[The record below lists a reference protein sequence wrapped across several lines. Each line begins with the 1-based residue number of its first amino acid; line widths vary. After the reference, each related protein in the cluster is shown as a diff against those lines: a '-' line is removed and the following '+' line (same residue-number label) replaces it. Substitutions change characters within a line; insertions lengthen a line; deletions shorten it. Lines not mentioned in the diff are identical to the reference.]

1 MKKIFVFIAITFLLN
16 SHIKAQLPDS
26 ILATYDTI
34 SNKSAKS
41 KFLIEYF
48 FSAYQDNLYL
58 SIQFLEKVSHTFVK
72 RKDNFGYFHSET
84 ALSTKYWRAGD
95 YDKSIAKLL
104 SILPDAEKFND
115 TSSLIYIYN
124 TLSISLTDSKNYE
137 NAIKY
142 THKILSLIQGK
153 SQNDNMIVQYN
164 NLADIFLKIDNKDSA
179 LFYINQALFLVQSSK
194 DYYIKMLVNITAG
207 EFYFYN
213 NEYNFAKAYFDKALQ
228 MFPYNED
235 RSLYS
240 YSLLMKSKI
249 FEKEKNADSAIYFAN
264 LAYHLALPDLKTDM
278 MSAAQKLHDYYR
290 IINNKDSMYLYLKL
304 YQDLKDSIFN
314 IENISIIKQLQIKED
329 IRLQQKAEEQAQRDK
344 ERKNILQLFAISII
358 VIAFIIFVFIYRVK
372 NPTARTLD
380 FLGIFA
386 ALLLFEFISLLL
398 HPFFEKITHHNP
410 FLMLVCLMIV
420 GAFVA
425 PLHHKM
431 TSFIKSKTKK

>member
-1 MKKIFVFIAITFLLN
+1 MKKLFVFIVLGFLLN
-16 SHIKAQLPDS
+16 ANSKAQLPDS
-26 ILATYDTI
+26 IYTTYDTI

-41 KFLIEYF
+41 KLLIEYF

-58 SIQFLEKVSHTFVK
+58 SIQFLEKVSQSFLNK
-72 RKDNFGYFHSET
+72 KDNFGYFHAET
-84 ALSTKYWRAGD
+84 ALSTKYWRTGD
-95 YDKSIAKLL
+95 YDKSIARLL
-104 SILPDAEKFND
+104 NILPDAEKYND
-115 TSSLIYIYN
+115 TNCLIYIYN

-142 THKILSLIQGK
+142 THKILSLIHGK
-153 SQNDNMIVQYN
+153 SQNDNKIVQYN

-179 LFYINQALFLVQSSK
+179 LFYINQALFLIQTSK

-207 EFYFYN
+207 EFYFKN
-213 NEYNFAKAYFDKALQ
+213 KEYAFAKAFFDKALL
-228 MFPYNED
+228 MFPENED

-249 FEKEKNADSAIYFAN
+249 FEIEKNIDSAIYFAN
-264 LAYHLALPDLKTDM
+264 RAYRIALPDLKTEM
-278 MSAAQKLHDYYR
+278 MSATQKLHDYYS
-290 IINNKDSMYLYLKL
+290 IINKKDSMYHYLKI
-304 YQDLKDSIFN
+304 YQGLKDSIFN

-329 IRLQQKAEEQAQRDK
+329 IRLKQKAEEQAQREK

-358 VIAFIIFVFIYRVK
+358 VITFIIFVFIYRVK

-410 FLMLVCLMIV
+410 FLMLVCLMLV
-420 GAFVA
+420 GAVIA

>member
-1 MKKIFVFIAITFLLN
+1 MKKIFFFITTILFLNLKV
-16 SHIKAQLPDS
+16 IAQLPDS
-26 ILATYDTI
+26 IYATYDTI

-58 SIQFLEKVSHTFVK
+58 SIQFLEQVSKSFESK
-72 RKDNFGYFHSET
+72 KDNFGYFHSET
-84 ALSTKYWRAGD
+84 ALSTKYWRTGD
-95 YDKSIAKLL
+95 YDKSIAKLMK
-104 SILPDAEKFND
+104 ILPDAEKYND
-115 TSSLIYIYN
+115 TNCLIYIYN

-142 THKILSLIQGK
+142 THKILSLIHAK
-153 SQNDNMIVQYN
+153 SQNDNIIVQYN
-164 NLADIFLKIDNKDSA
+164 NLADIFLKIENKDSA
-179 LFYINQALFLVQSSK
+179 LYYINQALFLIQSSK

-207 EFYFYN
+207 EYYFNYK
-213 NEYNFAKAYFDKALQ
+213 EYDFAKAFFDKALW
-228 MFPYNED
+228 MFPQNED
-235 RSLYS
+235 RSLHS

-249 FEKEKNADSAIYFAN
+249 FEIEKNTDSAIYYAN
-264 LAYHLALPDLKTDM
+264 RAYCIALPDLKTDM
-278 MSAAQKLHDYYR
+278 MSATQKLHDYYS
-290 IINNKDSMYLYLKL
+290 IINNKDSMYLYLKI

-314 IENISIIKQLQIKED
+314 IENISLIKQLQIKED
-329 IRLQQKAEEQAQRDK
+329 IRLQQKADEQAQRDK

-420 GAFVA
+420 GAFIA